1 MTTISQMETLLSQQ
15 DTDKQTIDFITHL
28 LIKPDAIEQR
38 LYQLNL
44 AAAALKQSTLVV
56 LPTGL
61 GKTIVAMFV
70 IANRLHKMSG
80 KVIILAPTKPLVEQH
95 ASFLKK
101 FMTLPPDEIIVLTG
115 SIPPAKRIA
124 LWKDARVVVSTPQ
137 VIENDLL
144 SHRIDLSDVIH
155 ITFDE
160 AHRSVGNY
168 AYVYIAEKYQSQA
181 KDPLVLG
188 ITASP
193 GASSE
198 KIEEVC
204 RNLSTSNVQVR
215 TDDDPDVKPYVHYR
229 DLEWRH
235 ISVPVEI
242 KGLKDSMQRVLDNR
256 VEQLA
261 KLDFIDPNRKYLN
274 KRELL
279 DLQSRL
285 QSGLRSGPDQ
295 RVFKAISLVAEILK
309 VSHAIDITET
319 QGPEALAKYFE
330 RLEHEAGSKSGSKAS
345 RRLVE
350 DVHMRQAMYALKELD
365 VTHPKLEIVKDI
377 VSGQLR
383 NNPDSRVI
391 IFTNYRDMSELVT
404 KNLEGVDNVRPVRF
418 VGQASKYKDTGLTQ
432 KQQVEILDKFRSGE
446 YNALVATSVAE
457 EGLDIPATDL
467 VLFYEPVPSEIRSIQ
482 RKGRTGRSH
491 AGKVVVLVAKGT
503 KDEAYYWSSRRKE
516 KTMNSKI
523 RQLGD
528 TRNAQSL
535 GETPGIPGTGM
546 PGAPGTLGTL
556 GTVLPGTSE
565 QSGIT
570 GLPGTPEKPEN
581 PGIPGIPEQSGMT
594 GIPEQSEM
602 LGVPGTPEEPAEKA
616 GQKQLLD
623 YSGEKL
629 QIYVDQREIR
639 SGVARALESAGNDVI
654 LTTLEVGDYIVSD
667 RVAIERKTDVDFLDS
682 IIDKDRNIFGQLSDL
697 ARTYDR
703 PVLIIEG
710 DNLYTARQI
719 HPNAIRGVLASIATG
734 FGIPIISTRDSED
747 TAALIQVI
755 AKREQV
761 DEKRT
766 PSLHGRKTA
775 MTLSE
780 QQEYIISSISN
791 IGPVAARKLLQ
802 HFGSVESVMR
812 AGPDELME
820 VESIGPKTAQRIR
833 EVVGSVYKG

>member
-1 MTTISQMETLLSQQ
+1 METHLLQQ
-15 DTDKQTIDFITHL
+15 ETDKQTTDFITHP

-61 GKTIVAMFV
+61 GKTIVALIV
-70 IANRLHKMSG
+70 IANRLQAMSG
-80 KVIILAPTKPLVEQH
+80 KVIILSPTKPLVEQH

-101 FMTLPPDEIIVLTG
+101 FMTLPPDEIVVFTG
-115 SIPPAKRIA
+115 SIPSAKRIV
-124 LWKDARVVVSTPQ
+124 LWKDARIVVSTPQ

-144 SHRIDLSDVIH
+144 SHRIDLSDVVH

-235 ISVPVEI
+235 ITVPVEI

-256 VEQLA
+256 IEQLT

-285 QSGLRSGPDQ
+285 QSRLRSGPDQ
-295 RVFKAISLVAEILK
+295 QVFKAISLVAEILK
-309 VSHAIDITET
+309 VSHAIEITET
-319 QGPEALAKYFE
+319 QGPEALTKYFE

-350 DVHMRQAMYALKELD
+350 DVHMRQAMYALKEMD

-404 KNLEGVDNVRPVRF
+404 RNLEGVDNVRPVRF

-516 KTMNSKI
+516 KTMNSKM
-523 RQLGD
+523 RQLSD
-528 TRNAQSL
+528 TRNAQTF

-546 PGAPGTLGTL
+546 LRTPGTLGTL
-556 GTVLPGTSE
+556 DTGVMGTSE

-570 GLPGTPEKPEN
+570 GVPGTPEKP
-581 PGIPGIPEQSGMT
+581 GMAGASEQL
-594 GIPEQSEM
+594 EM
-602 LGVPGTPEEPAEKA
+602 LGVQGVPEQPAEKA

-629 QIYVDQREIR
+629 QIYVDRREIR
-639 SGVARALESAGNDVI
+639 SGVARALESDGTDVI

-710 DNLYTARQI
+710 ANLYTARQI
-719 HPNAIRGVLASIATG
+719 HPNAIRGVLASIATD
-734 FGIPIISTRDSED
+734 FGIPIISTRDAQD

-780 QQEYIISSISN
+780 QQKYIISSISN

>member
-1 MTTISQMETLLSQQ
+1 MTTISQMETLLHQQ
-15 DTDKQTIDFITHL
+15 DTDKQTTEFITHP
-28 LIKPDAIEQR
+28 LIEPNAIEQR
-38 LYQLNL
+38 LYQLSL

-61 GKTIVAMFV
+61 GKTIVALFV
-70 IANRLHKMSG
+70 IANRLQAMSG
-80 KVIILAPTKPLVEQH
+80 KVIILSPTKPLVEQH

-101 FMTLPPDEIIVLTG
+101 FMTLPPEEIIVLTG

-261 KLDFIDPNRKYLN
+261 KLDFIEQNRKYLN

-309 VSHAIDITET
+309 VSHAIEITET

-528 TRNAQSL
+528 TRNAQPL

-546 PGAPGTLGTL
+546 PGTPGTLGT
-556 GTVLPGTSE
+556 
-565 QSGIT
+565 
-570 GLPGTPEKPEN
+570 
-581 PGIPGIPEQSGMT
+581 
-594 GIPEQSEM
+594 

-629 QIYVDQREIR
+629 QIYVDRREIR
-639 SGVARALESAGNDVI
+639 SGVARALESAGSDVI

-667 RVAIERKTDVDFLDS
+667 RVAIERKTDTDFLDS

-734 FGIPIISTRDSED
+734 FGIPIISTRDAED

-802 HFGSVESVMR
+802 HFGGVESVMR

>member
-1 MTTISQMETLLSQQ
+1 M
-15 DTDKQTIDFITHL
+15 
-28 LIKPDAIEQR
+28 
-38 LYQLNL
+38 
-44 AAAALKQSTLVV
+44 
-56 LPTGL
+56 
-61 GKTIVAMFV
+61 
-70 IANRLHKMSG
+70 
-80 KVIILAPTKPLVEQH
+80 
-95 ASFLKK
+95 
-101 FMTLPPDEIIVLTG
+101 
-115 SIPPAKRIA
+115 
-124 LWKDARVVVSTPQ
+124 
-137 VIENDLL
+137 
-144 SHRIDLSDVIH
+144 IH

-204 RNLSTSNVQVR
+204 RNLSTSNIQVR

-309 VSHAIDITET
+309 VSHAIEITET

-528 TRNAQSL
+528 TRNAQPL

-546 PGAPGTLGTL
+546 PGTPGTLVTL

-570 GLPGTPEKPEN
+570 GLPGTPENPEN
-581 PGIPGIPEQSGMT
+581 PGIPGIPEQS
-594 GIPEQSEM
+594 EM
-602 LGVPGTPEEPAEKA
+602 LAGVQEQLAEKA

-629 QIYVDQREIR
+629 QIYVDRREIR

-667 RVAIERKTDVDFLDS
+667 RVAIERKTDMDFLDS

-734 FGIPIISTRDSED
+734 FGIPIISTRDAED

-812 AGPDELME
+812 AGQDELME

>member
-1 MTTISQMETLLSQQ
+1 METRLPQQ
-15 DTDKQTIDFITHL
+15 DTNKQTTDFITHW

-61 GKTIVAMFV
+61 GKTIVALIV
-70 IANRLHKMSG
+70 IANRLHAMSG
-80 KVIILAPTKPLVEQH
+80 KVIILSPTKPLVEQH

-101 FMTLPPDEIIVLTG
+101 FMTLPPDEIVVFTG

-168 AYVYIAEKYQSQA
+168 AYVYIAEKYQSQT
-181 KDPLVLG
+181 KDPLILG

-242 KGLKDSMQRVLDNR
+242 KGLKDSMQRVLDDR
-256 VEQLA
+256 VKQLA
-261 KLDFIDPNRKYLN
+261 KLDFIDPNRNYLN

-309 VSHAIDITET
+309 VSHAIEITET

-365 VTHPKLEIVKDI
+365 VTHPKIEVVNNI
-377 VSGQLR
+377 VSNQLR

-404 KNLEGVDNVRPVRF
+404 RNLEGVDNVRPARF

-467 VLFYEPVPSEIRSIQ
+467 VVFYEPVPSEIRSIQ

-491 AGKVVVLVAKGT
+491 TGKVVVLVAKGT

-516 KTMNSKI
+516 KTMNSKM
-523 RQLGD
+523 RQLSDTKNAEPLGD
-528 TRNAQSL
+528 TTGIR
-535 GETPGIPGTGM
+535 GTGTPGTTE
-546 PGAPGTLGTL
+546 TLGTL
-556 GTVLPGTSE
+556 GTVIQRT
-565 QSGIT
+565 
-570 GLPGTPEKPEN
+570 
-581 PGIPGIPEQSGMT
+581 PEQSGV
-594 GIPEQSEM
+594 PEQ
-602 LGVPGTPEEPAEKA
+602 PAEKLE
-616 GQKQLLD
+616 QKQLLD

-629 QIYVDQREIR
+629 
-639 SGVARALESAGNDVI
+639 
-654 LTTLEVGDYIVSD
+654 
-667 RVAIERKTDVDFLDS
+667 
-682 IIDKDRNIFGQLSDL
+682 
-697 ARTYDR
+697 
-703 PVLIIEG
+703 
-710 DNLYTARQI
+710 
-719 HPNAIRGVLASIATG
+719 
-734 FGIPIISTRDSED
+734 
-747 TAALIQVI
+747 
-755 AKREQV
+755 
-761 DEKRT
+761 
-766 PSLHGRKTA
+766 
-775 MTLSE
+775 
-780 QQEYIISSISN
+780 
-791 IGPVAARKLLQ
+791 
-802 HFGSVESVMR
+802 
-812 AGPDELME
+812 
-820 VESIGPKTAQRIR
+820 
-833 EVVGSVYKG
+833 

>member
-1 MTTISQMETLLSQQ
+1 METHLLQQ
-15 DTDKQTIDFITHL
+15 ETDKQTTDFITHP

-61 GKTIVAMFV
+61 GKTIVALII
-70 IANRLHKMSG
+70 IANRLQAMSG
-80 KVIILAPTKPLVEQH
+80 KVIILSPTKPLVEQH

-101 FMTLPPDEIIVLTG
+101 FMTLPPGEIVVFTG
-115 SIPPAKRIA
+115 SIPSAKRIA
-124 LWKDARVVVSTPQ
+124 LWKDARIVVSTPQ

-144 SHRIDLSDVIH
+144 SHRIDLSDVVH

-168 AYVYIAEKYQSQA
+168 AYVYIAEKYQFQA

-204 RNLSTSNVQVR
+204 RNLSTSKVQVR

-285 QSGLRSGPDQ
+285 QSRLRSGPDQ

-309 VSHAIDITET
+309 VSHAIEITET

-350 DVHMRQAMYALKELD
+350 DVHMRQAMYALKEMD

-418 VGQASKYKDTGLTQ
+418 VGQANKYKDTGLTQ

-516 KTMNSKI
+516 KTMNSKM
-523 RQLGD
+523 RQLSD
-528 TRNAQSL
+528 TRNAQPF
-535 GETPGIPGTGM
+535 GETPGISGTGM
-546 PGAPGTLGTL
+546 LRTPGTLGTL
-556 GTVLPGTSE
+556 DTGVLGTSE
-565 QSGIT
+565 QSGV
-570 GLPGTPEKPEN
+570 PGTPEKP
-581 PGIPGIPEQSGMT
+581 GMT
-594 GIPEQSEM
+594 GVPEQSEM
-602 LGVPGTPEEPAEKA
+602 LGVQGVPEQPAEKA

-629 QIYVDQREIR
+629 QIYVDRREIR
-639 SGVARALESAGNDVI
+639 SGVARALESAGTDVI

-734 FGIPIISTRDSED
+734 FGIPIISTRDAQD

-833 EVVGSVYKG
+833 EVVGSVFKG

>member
-1 MTTISQMETLLSQQ
+1 METLLPQQ
-15 DTDKQTIDFITHL
+15 DTDKQTTDFITHP

-61 GKTIVAMFV
+61 GKTIVALIV
-70 IANRLHKMSG
+70 IANRLQAMSG
-80 KVIILAPTKPLVEQH
+80 KVIILSPTKPLVEQH

-198 KIEEVC
+198 KIEEVY

-285 QSGLRSGPDQ
+285 QSRLRSGPDQ
-295 RVFKAISLVAEILK
+295 QVFKAISLVAEILK
-309 VSHAIDITET
+309 ISHAIEITET

-350 DVHMRQAMYALKELD
+350 DVHMRQAMYALKEMD

-404 KNLEGVDNVRPVRF
+404 RNLEGVDNVRPVRF

-516 KTMNSKI
+516 KTMNSKM
-523 RQLGD
+523 RQLSD
-528 TRNAQSL
+528 TRNAQKL

-546 PGAPGTLGTL
+546 LRTPGTLGTL
-556 GTVLPGTSE
+556 DTGVMGTSE
-565 QSGIT
+565 QLGIT
-570 GLPGTPEKPEN
+570 GVPGTPEKP
-581 PGIPGIPEQSGMT
+581 GMAGVPEQL
-594 GIPEQSEM
+594 EM
-602 LGVPGTPEEPAEKA
+602 LGVQGVPEQPAEKA

-629 QIYVDQREIR
+629 QIYVDRREIR
-639 SGVARALESAGNDVI
+639 SGVARALESAGTDVI

-710 DNLYTARQI
+710 ANLYTARQI
-719 HPNAIRGVLASIATG
+719 HPNAIRGVLASIATD
-734 FGIPIISTRDSED
+734 FGIPIISTRDAQD

-780 QQEYIISSISN
+780 QQKYIISSISN

>member
-309 VSHAIDITET
+309 VSHAIEITET

-528 TRNAQSL
+528 TRNAQLL

-546 PGAPGTLGTL
+546 LGTPGTLGTL
-556 GTVLPGTSE
+556 GTGVPGTSE

-570 GLPGTPEKPEN
+570 GVPGTPEKP
-581 PGIPGIPEQSGMT
+581 GLTGM
-594 GIPEQSEM
+594 PEQSEM
-602 LGVPGTPEEPAEKA
+602 LGGPGTPEQPAEKA

-629 QIYVDQREIR
+629 QIYVDRREIR
-639 SGVARALESAGNDVI
+639 SGVARALESAGTDVI

-667 RVAIERKTDVDFLDS
+667 RVAIERKTDMDFLDS

-734 FGIPIISTRDSED
+734 FGIPIISTRDAQD

>member
-1 MTTISQMETLLSQQ
+1 METRLPQQ
-15 DTDKQTIDFITHL
+15 DTDKHTTDFITHL
-28 LIKPDAIEQR
+28 LIKPNAIEQR

-61 GKTIVAMFV
+61 GKTIVALIV
-70 IANRLHKMSG
+70 IANRLQAMSG
-80 KVIILAPTKPLVEQH
+80 KVIILSPTKPLVEQH

-101 FMTLPPDEIIVLTG
+101 FMTLPPDEIVVFTG
-115 SIPPAKRIA
+115 SIPSAKRIV
-124 LWKDARVVVSTPQ
+124 LWKDARIVVSTPQ

-144 SHRIDLSDVIH
+144 SHRIDLSDVVH

-168 AYVYIAEKYQSQA
+168 AYVYIAEKYQFQA

-204 RNLSTSNVQVR
+204 RNLSTSKVQVR

-235 ISVPVEI
+235 ITVPVEI

-256 VEQLA
+256 IEQLT

-285 QSGLRSGPDQ
+285 QSRLRSGPDQ
-295 RVFKAISLVAEILK
+295 QVFKAISLVAEILK
-309 VSHAIDITET
+309 ISHAIEITET

-350 DVHMRQAMYALKELD
+350 DVHMRQAMYALKEMD

-404 KNLEGVDNVRPVRF
+404 RNLEGVDNVRPVRF

-516 KTMNSKI
+516 KTMNSKM
-523 RQLGD
+523 RQLSD
-528 TRNAQSL
+528 TRNAQTF

-546 PGAPGTLGTL
+546 LRTPGTLGTL
-556 GTVLPGTSE
+556 DTGVMGTSE

-570 GLPGTPEKPEN
+570 GVPGTPEKP
-581 PGIPGIPEQSGMT
+581 GMAGASEQL
-594 GIPEQSEM
+594 EM
-602 LGVPGTPEEPAEKA
+602 L
-616 GQKQLLD
+616 
-623 YSGEKL
+623 
-629 QIYVDQREIR
+629 
-639 SGVARALESAGNDVI
+639 
-654 LTTLEVGDYIVSD
+654 
-667 RVAIERKTDVDFLDS
+667 
-682 IIDKDRNIFGQLSDL
+682 
-697 ARTYDR
+697 
-703 PVLIIEG
+703 
-710 DNLYTARQI
+710 
-719 HPNAIRGVLASIATG
+719 
-734 FGIPIISTRDSED
+734 
-747 TAALIQVI
+747 
-755 AKREQV
+755 
-761 DEKRT
+761 
-766 PSLHGRKTA
+766 
-775 MTLSE
+775 
-780 QQEYIISSISN
+780 
-791 IGPVAARKLLQ
+791 
-802 HFGSVESVMR
+802 
-812 AGPDELME
+812 
-820 VESIGPKTAQRIR
+820 
-833 EVVGSVYKG
+833 

>member
-1 MTTISQMETLLSQQ
+1 MIKISQMETRLPQQ
-15 DTDKQTIDFITHL
+15 DTNKQTTDFITHP

-61 GKTIVAMFV
+61 GKTIVALIV
-70 IANRLHKMSG
+70 IANRLHRMKG
-80 KVIILAPTKPLVEQH
+80 KVIILSPTKPLVEQH

-101 FMTLPPDEIIVLTG
+101 FMTLPPDEIVVFTG
-115 SIPPAKRIA
+115 SIQPAKRIA
-124 LWKDARVVVSTPQ
+124 LWKDAHVVVSTPQ

-204 RNLSTSNVQVR
+204 RNLSTSNVHVR

-242 KGLKDSMQRVLDNR
+242 KGLKDSMQRVLDDR

-261 KLDFIDPNRKYLN
+261 KLDFIDPNRNYLN
-274 KRELL
+274 KREIL

-285 QSGLRSGPDQ
+285 QSRLRSGPDQ

-309 VSHAIDITET
+309 VSHAIEITET

-350 DVHMRQAMYALKELD
+350 DVHMRQAIYALKELD
-365 VTHPKLEIVKDI
+365 VTHPKLKAVNDI
-377 VSGQLR
+377 VSAQLR

-404 KNLEGVDNVRPVRF
+404 RNLEGVDNVRPVRF

-516 KTMNSKI
+516 KTMNSKM
-523 RQLGD
+523 RQLSD
-528 TRNAQSL
+528 TRNAEQL
-535 GETPGIPGTGM
+535 GETPIIPGTGM
-546 PGAPGTLGTL
+546 LRTPGTLGAL
-556 GTVLPGTSE
+556 GTV
-565 QSGIT
+565 
-570 GLPGTPEKPEN
+570 
-581 PGIPGIPEQSGMT
+581 
-594 GIPEQSEM
+594 
-602 LGVPGTPEEPAEKA
+602 VPGTPEPSGMTGVPEHPAEKA

-629 QIYVDQREIR
+629 QIYVDRREIR

-667 RVAIERKTDVDFLDS
+667 RVAIERKTDMDFLDS
-682 IIDKDRNIFGQLSDL
+682 IVDKDRNIFGQLSDL

-710 DNLYTARQI
+710 DNLYAARQI
-719 HPNAIRGVLASIATG
+719 HPNAIRGVLASIATD
-734 FGIPIISTRDSED
+734 FGIPIISTRDAED

-766 PSLHGRKTA
+766 HSLHGRKTS

-780 QQEYIISSISN
+780 QQEYIISSMSN

-802 HFGSVESVMR
+802 HFGSVENVMK
-812 AGPDELME
+812 ADLDELKE

>member
-1 MTTISQMETLLSQQ
+1 METLLPQQ
-15 DTDKQTIDFITHL
+15 DTDKQTTDFITHW
-28 LIKPDAIEQR
+28 LIKPNAIEQR

-61 GKTIVAMFV
+61 GKTIVALIV
-70 IANRLHKMSG
+70 IANRLHRMKG
-80 KVIILAPTKPLVEQH
+80 KVIILSPTKPLVEQH

-101 FMTLPPDEIIVLTG
+101 FMTLPPDEIVVFTG
-115 SIPPAKRIA
+115 SIPPTKRIA

-242 KGLKDSMQRVLDNR
+242 KGLKDSMQRVLDDR
-256 VEQLA
+256 VKQLA
-261 KLDFIDPNRKYLN
+261 KLDFIDPNRNYLN

-309 VSHAIDITET
+309 VSHAIEITET

-365 VTHPKLEIVKDI
+365 VTHPKLEVVKDI
-377 VSGQLR
+377 VSAQLR

-404 KNLEGVDNVRPVRF
+404 RNLEGVDNVRPVRF

-432 KQQVEILDKFRSGE
+432 KQQVAILDQFRSGE

-516 KTMNSKI
+516 KTMNSKM
-523 RQLGD
+523 RQLSD
-528 TRNAQSL
+528 TRNVQPL
-535 GETPGIPGTGM
+535 GETLGIFGTGTPGT
-546 PGAPGTLGTL
+546 PGTLGTP
-556 GTVLPGTSE
+556 GTVV
-565 QSGIT
+565 
-570 GLPGTPEKPEN
+570 
-581 PGIPGIPEQSGMT
+581 PGIPEQSGL
-594 GIPEQSEM
+594 PEQ
-602 LGVPGTPEEPAEKA
+602 PAEKA

-629 QIYVDQREIR
+629 QIYVDRREIR

-667 RVAIERKTDVDFLDS
+667 RVAIERKTDIDFLDS

-710 DNLYTARQI
+710 DNLYAARQI
-719 HPNAIRGVLASIATG
+719 HPNAIRGVLASIATD
-734 FGIPIISTRDSED
+734 FGIPIISTRDAED

-780 QQEYIISSISN
+780 QQEYIISSMSN

>member
-1 MTTISQMETLLSQQ
+1 MTTISQMETLLHQQ
-15 DTDKQTIDFITHL
+15 DTDKQTTEFITHP
-28 LIKPDAIEQR
+28 LIEPNAIEQR
-38 LYQLNL
+38 LYQLSL

-61 GKTIVAMFV
+61 GKTIVALFV
-70 IANRLHKMSG
+70 IANRLQAMSG
-80 KVIILAPTKPLVEQH
+80 KVIILSPTKPLVEQH

-101 FMTLPPDEIIVLTG
+101 FMTLPPEEIIVLTG

-235 ISVPVEI
+235 INVPVEI

-261 KLDFIDPNRKYLN
+261 KLDFIEQNRKYLN

-309 VSHAIDITET
+309 VSHAIEITET

-528 TRNAQSL
+528 TRNAQPL

-546 PGAPGTLGTL
+546 PGTPGTLGT
-556 GTVLPGTSE
+556 
-565 QSGIT
+565 
-570 GLPGTPEKPEN
+570 
-581 PGIPGIPEQSGMT
+581 
-594 GIPEQSEM
+594 

-629 QIYVDQREIR
+629 QIYVDRREIR
-639 SGVARALESAGNDVI
+639 SGVARALESAGSDVI

-667 RVAIERKTDVDFLDS
+667 RVAIERKTDTDFLDS

-734 FGIPIISTRDSED
+734 FGIPIISTRDAED

-802 HFGSVESVMR
+802 HFGGVESVMR

>member
-1 MTTISQMETLLSQQ
+1 MVMTTISQMETLLPQQ
-15 DTDKQTIDFITHL
+15 DTDKQTTDFITHP

-61 GKTIVAMFV
+61 GKTIVALIV
-70 IANRLHKMSG
+70 IANRLQAMSG
-80 KVIILAPTKPLVEQH
+80 KVIILSPTKPLVEQH

-198 KIEEVC
+198 KIEEVY

-285 QSGLRSGPDQ
+285 QSRLRSGPDQ
-295 RVFKAISLVAEILK
+295 QVFKAISLVAEILK
-309 VSHAIDITET
+309 ISHAIEITET

-350 DVHMRQAMYALKELD
+350 DVHMRQAMYALKEMD

-404 KNLEGVDNVRPVRF
+404 RNLEGVDNVRPVRF

-516 KTMNSKI
+516 KTMNSKM
-523 RQLGD
+523 RQLSD
-528 TRNAQSL
+528 TRNAQKL

-546 PGAPGTLGTL
+546 LRTPGTLGTL
-556 GTVLPGTSE
+556 DTGVMGTSE
-565 QSGIT
+565 QLGIT
-570 GLPGTPEKPEN
+570 GVPGTPEKP
-581 PGIPGIPEQSGMT
+581 GMAGVPEQL
-594 GIPEQSEM
+594 EM
-602 LGVPGTPEEPAEKA
+602 LGVQGVPEQPAEKA

-629 QIYVDQREIR
+629 QIYVDRREIR
-639 SGVARALESAGNDVI
+639 SGVARALESAGTDVI

-710 DNLYTARQI
+710 ANLYTARQI
-719 HPNAIRGVLASIATG
+719 HPNAIRGVLASIATD
-734 FGIPIISTRDSED
+734 FGIPIISTRDAQD

-780 QQEYIISSISN
+780 QQKYIISSISN

>member
-1 MTTISQMETLLSQQ
+1 VLMTTISQMETLLPKQ
-15 DTDKQTIDFITHL
+15 DTDKQTTDFITHP
-28 LIKPDAIEQR
+28 LIKPNAIEQR
-38 LYQLNL
+38 LYQLSL

-61 GKTIVAMFV
+61 GKTIVALFV
-70 IANRLHKMSG
+70 IANRLQAMSG
-80 KVIILAPTKPLVEQH
+80 KVIILSPTKPLVEQH

-235 ISVPVEI
+235 INVPVEI

-261 KLDFIDPNRKYLN
+261 KLDFIEQNRKYLN

-309 VSHAIDITET
+309 VSHAIEITET

-528 TRNAQSL
+528 TRNVQPL

-546 PGAPGTLGTL
+546 PGTPGTLGT
-556 GTVLPGTSE
+556 
-565 QSGIT
+565 
-570 GLPGTPEKPEN
+570 
-581 PGIPGIPEQSGMT
+581 
-594 GIPEQSEM
+594 

-629 QIYVDQREIR
+629 QIYVDRREIR
-639 SGVARALESAGNDVI
+639 SGVARALESAGSDVI

-667 RVAIERKTDVDFLDS
+667 RVAIERKTDTDFLDS

-734 FGIPIISTRDSED
+734 FGIPIISTRDAED

-802 HFGSVESVMR
+802 HFGGVESVMR

>member
-1 MTTISQMETLLSQQ
+1 MVVVITISQMETRLPQQ
-15 DTDKQTIDFITHL
+15 DTDKQTTDFITHP
-28 LIKPDAIEQR
+28 LIKPNAIEQR

-61 GKTIVAMFV
+61 GKTIVALFV
-70 IANRLHKMSG
+70 IANRLQAMSG
-80 KVIILAPTKPLVEQH
+80 KVIILSPTKPLVEQH

-101 FMTLPPDEIIVLTG
+101 FMTLPPDEIVVFTG

-144 SHRIDLSDVIH
+144 SHRIDLSDVVH

-168 AYVYIAEKYQSQA
+168 AYVYIAEKYQFQA
-181 KDPLVLG
+181 KDPLILG

-235 ISVPVEI
+235 ITVPVEI

-285 QSGLRSGPDQ
+285 QSRLRSGPDQ

-309 VSHAIDITET
+309 VSHAIEITET

-350 DVHMRQAMYALKELD
+350 DVHMRQAMYALKEMD

-404 KNLEGVDNVRPVRF
+404 RNLEGIDNVRPVRF

-491 AGKVVVLVAKGT
+491 AGKVIVLVAKGT

-516 KTMNSKI
+516 KTMNSKM

-528 TRNAQSL
+528 TRNAQPL
-535 GETPGIPGTGM
+535 GETPGIPGTGVR
-546 PGAPGTLGTL
+546 GTL
-556 GTVLPGTSE
+556 
-565 QSGIT
+565 QQ
-570 GLPGTPEKPEN
+570 PGTPEQL
-581 PGIPGIPEQSGMT
+581 GMSGQS
-594 GIPEQSEM
+594 GIPEQSEKP
-602 LGVPGTPEEPAEKA
+602 GVPGTLGAPEKQGMTGIPGTSEQPAEKA

-629 QIYVDQREIR
+629 QIYVDRREIR
-639 SGVARALESAGNDVI
+639 SGVARALESAGADVI
-654 LTTLEVGDYIVSD
+654 LATLEVGDYIVSD
-667 RVAIERKTDVDFLDS
+667 RVAIERKTDMDFLDS

-734 FGIPIISTRDSED
+734 FGIPIISTRDAGD

-780 QQEYIISSISN
+780 QQEYIVSSISN

-833 EVVGSVYKG
+833 EVVESVYKG

>member
-1 MTTISQMETLLSQQ
+1 METRLPQQ
-15 DTDKQTIDFITHL
+15 DSDKQTTDFITHP

-61 GKTIVAMFV
+61 GKTIVALFV
-70 IANRLHKMSG
+70 IANRLHRMSG
-80 KVIILAPTKPLVEQH
+80 KVIILSPTKPLVEQH

-101 FMTLPPDEIIVLTG
+101 FMTLPPDEIVVFTG

-181 KDPLVLG
+181 KDPLILG

-235 ISVPVEI
+235 ITVPVEI

-295 RVFKAISLVAEILK
+295 RVFNAISLVAEILK
-309 VSHAIDITET
+309 VSHAIEITET

-350 DVHMRQAMYALKELD
+350 DVHMRQAMYALKEMD

-404 KNLEGVDNVRPVRF
+404 QNLEGVDNVRPVRF

-516 KTMNSKI
+516 KTMNSKM

-528 TRNAQSL
+528 TRNAQPL
-535 GETPGIPGTGM
+535 GETPSIPSTGMQGTLQQLGTLQQSGLPEQSGIPGQSGTPEKQGMTGI
-546 PGAPGTLGTL
+546 
-556 GTVLPGTSE
+556 PGTSE
-565 QSGIT
+565 Q
-570 GLPGTPEKPEN
+570 PVEN
-581 PGIPGIPEQSGMT
+581 
-594 GIPEQSEM
+594 
-602 LGVPGTPEEPAEKA
+602 AR
-616 GQKQLLD
+616 QKQLLD

-629 QIYVDQREIR
+629 QIYVDRREIR
-639 SGVARALESAGNDVI
+639 SGVARALESAGTDVI
-654 LTTLEVGDYIVSD
+654 LATLEVGDYIVSD
-667 RVAIERKTDVDFLDS
+667 RVAIERKTDMDFLDS

-734 FGIPIISTRDSED
+734 FGIPIISTRDAGD
-747 TAALIQVI
+747 TAAMIQVI

-780 QQEYIISSISN
+780 QQEYIVSSISN

-812 AGPDELME
+812 AGLDELME

-833 EVVGSVYKG
+833 EVVSSEYKR

>member
-1 MTTISQMETLLSQQ
+1 MTTISQMETLLPQQ
-15 DTDKQTIDFITHL
+15 DTDKQTTDFITHP

-61 GKTIVAMFV
+61 GKTIVALIV
-70 IANRLHKMSG
+70 IANRLQAMSG
-80 KVIILAPTKPLVEQH
+80 KVIILSPTKPLVEQH

-198 KIEEVC
+198 KIEEVY

-285 QSGLRSGPDQ
+285 QSRLRSGPDQ
-295 RVFKAISLVAEILK
+295 QVFKAISLVAEILK
-309 VSHAIDITET
+309 ISHAIEITET

-350 DVHMRQAMYALKELD
+350 DVHMRQAMYALKEMD

-404 KNLEGVDNVRPVRF
+404 RNLEGVDNVRPVRF

-516 KTMNSKI
+516 KTMNSKM
-523 RQLGD
+523 RQLSD
-528 TRNAQSL
+528 TRNAQKL

-546 PGAPGTLGTL
+546 LRTPGTLGTL
-556 GTVLPGTSE
+556 DTGVMGTSE
-565 QSGIT
+565 QLGIT
-570 GLPGTPEKPEN
+570 GVPGTPEKP
-581 PGIPGIPEQSGMT
+581 GMAGVPEQL
-594 GIPEQSEM
+594 EM
-602 LGVPGTPEEPAEKA
+602 LGVQGVPEQPAEKA

-629 QIYVDQREIR
+629 QIYVDRREIR
-639 SGVARALESAGNDVI
+639 SGVARALESAGTDVI

-710 DNLYTARQI
+710 ANLYTARQI
-719 HPNAIRGVLASIATG
+719 HPNAIRGVLASIATD
-734 FGIPIISTRDSED
+734 FGIPIISTRDAQD

-780 QQEYIISSISN
+780 QQKYIISSISN

>member
-1 MTTISQMETLLSQQ
+1 METLLPQQ
-15 DTDKQTIDFITHL
+15 DTDKQTTDFITHW
-28 LIKPDAIEQR
+28 LIKPNAIEQR

-61 GKTIVAMFV
+61 GKTIVALIV
-70 IANRLHKMSG
+70 IANRLHRMKG
-80 KVIILAPTKPLVEQH
+80 KVIILSPTKPLVEQH

-101 FMTLPPDEIIVLTG
+101 FMTLPPDEIVVFTG
-115 SIPPAKRIA
+115 SIPPTKRIA

-242 KGLKDSMQRVLDNR
+242 KGLKDSMQRVLDDR
-256 VEQLA
+256 VKQLA
-261 KLDFIDPNRKYLN
+261 KLDFIDPNRNYLN

-309 VSHAIDITET
+309 VSHAIEITET

-345 RRLVE
+345 RRLVG

-365 VTHPKLEIVKDI
+365 VTHPKLEVVKDI
-377 VSGQLR
+377 VSAQLR

-404 KNLEGVDNVRPVRF
+404 RNLEGVDNVRPVRF

-432 KQQVEILDKFRSGE
+432 KQQVAILDQFRSGE

-516 KTMNSKI
+516 KTMNSKM
-523 RQLGD
+523 RQLSD
-528 TRNAQSL
+528 TRNVQPL
-535 GETPGIPGTGM
+535 GETLGIFGTGTPGT
-546 PGAPGTLGTL
+546 PGTLGTP
-556 GTVLPGTSE
+556 GTVV
-565 QSGIT
+565 
-570 GLPGTPEKPEN
+570 
-581 PGIPGIPEQSGMT
+581 PGIPEQSGL
-594 GIPEQSEM
+594 PEQ
-602 LGVPGTPEEPAEKA
+602 PAEKA

-629 QIYVDQREIR
+629 QIYVDRREIR

-667 RVAIERKTDVDFLDS
+667 RVAIERKTDIDFLDS

-710 DNLYTARQI
+710 DNLYAARQI
-719 HPNAIRGVLASIATG
+719 HPNAIRGVLASIATD
-734 FGIPIISTRDSED
+734 FGIPIISTRDAED

-780 QQEYIISSISN
+780 QQEYIISSMSN

>member
-1 MTTISQMETLLSQQ
+1 MVMTTISQMETLLPQQ
-15 DTDKQTIDFITHL
+15 DTDKQTTDFITHP

-61 GKTIVAMFV
+61 GKTIVALIV

-80 KVIILAPTKPLVEQH
+80 KVIILSPTKPLVEQH

-101 FMTLPPDEIIVLTG
+101 FMTLPPDEIVVFTG

-168 AYVYIAEKYQSQA
+168 AYVYIAEKYQFQA
-181 KDPLVLG
+181 KDPLILG

-242 KGLKDSMQRVLDNR
+242 KGLKDSMQRVLDDR
-256 VEQLA
+256 VKQLA

-285 QSGLRSGPDQ
+285 QSRLRSGPDQ

-309 VSHAIDITET
+309 VSHAIEITET

-350 DVHMRQAMYALKELD
+350 DVHMRQAMYALKEMD
-365 VTHPKLEIVKDI
+365 VTHPKLDTVKDI

-404 KNLEGVDNVRPVRF
+404 RNLEGVDNVRPVRF

-491 AGKVVVLVAKGT
+491 AGKVIVLVAKGT

-516 KTMNSKI
+516 KTMNSKM
-523 RQLGD
+523 RQLSD
-528 TRNAQSL
+528 TRNAQTF

-546 PGAPGTLGTL
+546 LRTPGTLGTVVQ
-556 GTVLPGTSE
+556 GT
-565 QSGIT
+565 
-570 GLPGTPEKPEN
+570 
-581 PGIPGIPEQSGMT
+581 PEQSGMT
-594 GIPEQSEM
+594 GVPGVPEQ
-602 LGVPGTPEEPAEKA
+602 PAEKA

-629 QIYVDQREIR
+629 QIYVDRREIR
-639 SGVARALESAGNDVI
+639 SGVARALESAGTDVI
-654 LTTLEVGDYIVSD
+654 LATLEVGDYIVSD
-667 RVAIERKTDVDFLDS
+667 RVAIERKTDMDFLDS

-710 DNLYTARQI
+710 DNLYATRQI
-719 HPNAIRGVLASIATG
+719 HPNAIRGVLASIATD
-734 FGIPIISTRDSED
+734 FGIPIISTRDAED

-780 QQEYIISSISN
+780 QQEYIVSSISN

>member
-1 MTTISQMETLLSQQ
+1 MVVVITISQMETRLPQQ
-15 DTDKQTIDFITHL
+15 DTDKQTTDFITHP
-28 LIKPDAIEQR
+28 LIKPNAIEQR

-61 GKTIVAMFV
+61 GKTIVALFV
-70 IANRLHKMSG
+70 IANRLQAMSG
-80 KVIILAPTKPLVEQH
+80 KVIILSPTKPLVEQH

-101 FMTLPPDEIIVLTG
+101 FMTLPPDEIVVFTG

-144 SHRIDLSDVIH
+144 SHRIDLSDVVH

-168 AYVYIAEKYQSQA
+168 AYVYIAEKYQFQA
-181 KDPLVLG
+181 KDPLILG

-242 KGLKDSMQRVLDNR
+242 KGLKDSMQRVLDDR
-256 VEQLA
+256 VKQLA

-285 QSGLRSGPDQ
+285 QSRLRSGPDQ

-309 VSHAIDITET
+309 VSHAIEITET

-350 DVHMRQAMYALKELD
+350 DVHMRQAMYALKEMD
-365 VTHPKLEIVKDI
+365 VTHPKLDTVKDI

-404 KNLEGVDNVRPVRF
+404 RNLEGVDNVRPVRF

-491 AGKVVVLVAKGT
+491 AGKVIVLVAKGT

-516 KTMNSKI
+516 KTMNSKM

-528 TRNAQSL
+528 TRNAQPL
-535 GETPGIPGTGM
+535 GETPGIPGTGVR
-546 PGAPGTLGTL
+546 GTLQQL
-556 GTVLPGTSE
+556 
-565 QSGIT
+565 
-570 GLPGTPEKPEN
+570 GTPEQL
-581 PGIPGIPEQSGMT
+581 GMSGQS

-602 LGVPGTPEEPAEKA
+602 PGTPETLGTPEKQGMAGIPGMSEQPVEKA
-616 GQKQLLD
+616 RQKQLLD

-629 QIYVDQREIR
+629 QIYVDRREIR
-639 SGVARALESAGNDVI
+639 SGVARALESAGTDVI
-654 LTTLEVGDYIVSD
+654 LATLEVGDYIVSD
-667 RVAIERKTDVDFLDS
+667 RVAIERKTDIDFLDS

-734 FGIPIISTRDSED
+734 FGIPIISTRDAED

-812 AGPDELME
+812 AGQDELME
-820 VESIGPKTAQRIR
+820 VESIGLKTAQRIR

>member
-1 MTTISQMETLLSQQ
+1 METLLPQQ
-15 DTDKQTIDFITHL
+15 DTDEQTTDFITHP
-28 LIKPDAIEQR
+28 LIKPDAIDQR
-38 LYQLNL
+38 MYQLNL

-61 GKTIVAMFV
+61 GKTIVALIV

-80 KVIILAPTKPLVEQH
+80 KVIILSPTKPLVEQH
-95 ASFLKK
+95 ASFFKK
-101 FMTLPPDEIIVLTG
+101 FMTLPPDEIVVFTG
-115 SIPPAKRIA
+115 SIPPAKRIE

-144 SHRIDLSDVIH
+144 SHRIDLSDVVH

-168 AYVYIAEKYQSQA
+168 AYVYIAEKYHFQA
-181 KDPLVLG
+181 KDPLILG

-204 RNLSTSNVQVR
+204 HNLSISRVQVR
-215 TDDDPDVKPYVHYR
+215 TEDDPDVKPYVHYR
-229 DLEWRH
+229 DIEWRH

-242 KGLKDSMQRVLDNR
+242 KGLKDSMQRVLDDR

-261 KLDFIDPNRKYLN
+261 KLDLIDPNRNYLN

-285 QSGLRSGPDQ
+285 QSRLRSGPDQ

-309 VSHAIDITET
+309 VSHAIEITET

-350 DVHMRQAMYALKELD
+350 DVHMRQAMYALREMD
-365 VTHPKLEIVKDI
+365 VTHPKLETVKDI

-404 KNLEGVDNVRPVRF
+404 RNLEGVDNIRPVRF

-446 YNALVATSVAE
+446 YNVLVATSVAE
-457 EGLDIPATDL
+457 EGLDIPSTDL

-503 KDEAYYWSSRRKE
+503 KDEAYYWSSHRKE
-516 KTMNSKI
+516 KTMNSKM
-523 RQLGD
+523 RKLGD
-528 TRNAQSL
+528 TKNDHLS
-535 GETPGIPGTGM
+535 GETTGM
-546 PGAPGTLGTL
+546 PGTGTLGT
-556 GTVLPGTSE
+556 PGTTE
-565 QSGIT
+565 Q
-570 GLPGTPEKPEN
+570 
-581 PGIPGIPEQSGMT
+581 
-594 GIPEQSEM
+594 
-602 LGVPGTPEEPAEKA
+602 VAEKA

-629 QIYVDQREIR
+629 QIYVDRREIR
-639 SGVARALESAGNDVI
+639 SGVARALECAGNDVI

-667 RVAIERKTDVDFLDS
+667 RVAIERKTDMDFLDS

-719 HPNAIRGVLASIATG
+719 HPNAIRGVLASIATD
-734 FGIPIISTRDSED
+734 FGIPIISTRDAQD
-747 TAALIQVI
+747 TASLIQVI

-761 DEKRT
+761 DEKRA

-780 QQEYIISSISN
+780 QQEYIVSSISN

-833 EVVGSVYKG
+833 EVVGNVYKG

>member
-309 VSHAIDITET
+309 VSHAIEITET

-546 PGAPGTLGTL
+546 LGTL
-556 GTVLPGTSE
+556 GTGVPGTSE
-565 QSGIT
+565 Q
-570 GLPGTPEKPEN
+570 P
-581 PGIPGIPEQSGMT
+581 GMT

-602 LGVPGTPEEPAEKA
+602 LARVQEQPVEKA

-629 QIYVDQREIR
+629 QIYVDRREIR

-734 FGIPIISTRDSED
+734 FGIPIISTRDAQD